1 MKHIVLAGVVGKD
14 AVLRRTQAGEPILGF
29 SVAVDDG
36 YGENK
41 STMWFDIALW
51 GKRGQS
57 LEPHLKKGTKV
68 TVSGEFGQRQH
79 ENKTYFTCRAS
90 DIAIQGGGEKAGRQT
105 MTADNGEVYDRSDV
119 MAHVKSSKR
128 DERDSYGNRT
138 ADVLNDDLPF

>member
-1 MKHIVLAGVVGKD
+1 MKIITLAGTIGKD

-79 ENKTYFTCRAS
+79 ENKTYFTCRAN
-90 DIAIQGGGEKAGRQT
+90 DITIQGGGERREKPST
-105 MTADNGEVYDRSDV
+105 DR
-119 MAHVKSSKR
+119 H
-128 DERDSYGNRT
+128 DSYGNDL
-138 ADVLNDDLPF
+138 AGAMNDDLPF

>member
-1 MKHIVLAGVVGKD
+1 MKIITLAGTIGKD

-68 TVSGEFGQRQH
+68 TVSGEFGQRHH

-90 DIAIQGGGEKAGRQT
+90 DITIQGGGEKQARPTTERQ
-105 MTADNGEVYDRSDV
+105 
-119 MAHVKSSKR
+119 
-128 DERDSYGNRT
+128 DSYGNRT